1 MTIQQLEYVVALDT
15 HRHFVQAAD
24 HCFVTQ
30 PTLTMQVQK
39 LEQEIGITLFDRS
52 KKPLEPTKA
61 GAPIIAKIRSILLEI
76 NQLKSFVYNEKESLE
91 GTYRLGIIP
100 TVSPYLLPLFLQDF
114 TTKYPEVNLQI
125 REIQTAQIIDA
136 LKQGTLDIGILA
148 TPLMDQHFR
157 LSTDSKDLDKP
168 KTVRCT
174 KEFREYV
181 DPSRVLPKLGE
192 CVKENLP
199 SELQVMGT
207 SRRVNWR

>member
-30 PTLTMQVQK
+30 PTLTMQLQK

-61 GAPIIAKIRSILLEI
+61 GALIIAKIRSILVEI

-100 TVSPYLLPLFLQDF
+100 TVSPYLLPI
-114 TTKYPEVNLQI
+114 TNIV
-125 REIQTAQIIDA
+125 
-136 LKQGTLDIGILA
+136 
-148 TPLMDQHFR
+148 
-157 LSTDSKDLDKP
+157 
-168 KTVRCT
+168 
-174 KEFREYV
+174 
-181 DPSRVLPKLGE
+181 
-192 CVKENLP
+192 CVI
-199 SELQVMGT
+199 
-207 SRRVNWR
+207 